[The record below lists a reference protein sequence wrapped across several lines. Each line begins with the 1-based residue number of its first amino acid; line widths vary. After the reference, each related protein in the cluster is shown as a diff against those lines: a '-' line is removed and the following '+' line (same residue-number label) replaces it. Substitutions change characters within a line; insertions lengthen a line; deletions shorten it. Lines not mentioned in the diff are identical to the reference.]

1 MYGLVNK
8 AIQELVCSKFGDGA
22 WERIKAKAGV
32 DIDLFISHESYDD
45 GMTYRLV
52 GAATE
57 ILGVDGSVVLE
68 TFGEHWVTVTAEQGY
83 GELMSASGDSLADFL
98 TNLPNF
104 HARVKLLFP
113 NLHPPTFKVSHVTDS
128 TLHLHYYSHR
138 PGLAPFVVGL
148 VRGLG
153 QRFSTQVTTT
163 LLSSR
168 EQGLDHDTF
177 LVNWGTIPQ

>member
-8 AIQELVCSKFGDGA
+8 AIQELVCAKFGLDA

-32 DIDLFISHESYDD
+32 DIDLFISHESYED
-45 GMTYRLV
+45 GITYRLV

-57 ILGVDGSVVLE
+57 ILGVDGAIVLE

-83 GELMSASGDSLADFL
+83 GELMSASGDSLSEFL
-98 TNLPNF
+98 LNLPNF

-113 NLHPPTFKVSHVTDS
+113 NLHPPTFKVSDVTES

-138 PGLAPFVVGL
+138 PGLAPFVIGL
-148 VRGLG
+148 MRGLG
-153 QRFSTQVTTT
+153 QRFNTPVATT

-177 LVNWGTIPQ
+177 LVSWEASRP